1 MKENVKLFYSL
12 DKVDPAQ
19 IYRLKLAI
27 KKAGLRAE
35 YLQWHNAEQEEQ
47 KTVAYL
53 LLTYRGQL
61 LLQQTTIE
69 NLGTPVMTWTNPDGT
84 LDIRVGYE
92 SILGEL

>member
-12 DKVDPAQ
+12 DKVDPAKL
-19 IYRLKLAI
+19 YRLKLAI
-27 KKAGLRAE
+27 KKAGLPAE
-35 YLQWHNAEQEEQ
+35 FLQWHNSENEEQ
-47 KTVAYL
+47 KTIAYL
-53 LLTYRGQL
+53 LLTYRNQL

-69 NLGTPVMTWTNPDGT
+69 TLGTPALTWTNLDGT